1 MAEAMKKAA
10 LEVRE
15 MTDQAHSLKELLNEI
30 RVEETETAAALHSEE
45 GSRELNA
52 SSDPA
57 A

>member
-1 MAEAMKKAA
+1 MKKAA

-45 GSRELNA
+45 GPRELNA